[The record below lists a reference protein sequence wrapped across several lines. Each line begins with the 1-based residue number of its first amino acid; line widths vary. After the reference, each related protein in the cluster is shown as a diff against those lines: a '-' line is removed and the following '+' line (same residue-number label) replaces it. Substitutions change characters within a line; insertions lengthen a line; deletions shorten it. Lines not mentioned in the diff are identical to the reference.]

1 MKKKPH
7 LSIDGYK
14 VDHRRQYPENS
25 LLVFSNMTA
34 RGSRVKGLKK
44 VIFFGLQS
52 FIKEHL
58 IKEWGEEFFQKD
70 IEEGVADYNRRI
82 KNYLDPNG
90 IG

>member
-7 LSIDGYK
+7 LSFDGYK
-14 VDHRRQYPENS
+14 CDHRRQYPENS

-34 RGSRVKGLKK
+34 RGSRVKGLDK

-58 IKEWGEEFFQKD
+58 INE
-70 IEEGVADYNRRI
+70 
-82 KNYLDPNG
+82 
-90 IG
+90 